1 MNQLKS
7 MSIKEQLRT
16 ITDTIVLTEQGNL
29 LLNSIEDKKSVFSD
43 DNTYR
48 DLFDKFA
55 SDILET
61 VERVIRTK

>member
-1 MNQLKS
+1 
-7 MSIKEQLRT
+7 MSIKEQLQT